1 MEIPS
6 PGRSRYFVIFKDDFS
21 GWCEVHFI
29 QNKSQ
34 VPDIFQKFVAG
45 FKTQHNATIRVL
57 RSDGGGE
64 YTGSKFEEWLTQ
76 MGIRHEISA
85 PYTPQQV

>member
-1 MEIPS
+1 MTLVGGAKCIS
-6 PGRSRYFVIFKDDFS
+6 YKVNRKSRIFSK
-21 GWCEVHFI
+21 
-29 QNKSQ
+29 
-34 VPDIFQKFVAG
+34 KFVAG

-64 YTGSKFEEWLTQ
+64 YTGSKFEEWLAK

-85 PYTPQQV
+85 PYTPQQLQKNEFTKPI